1 MVSQDS
7 ASGDG
12 GSETKSRL
20 ALLLVPTKA
29 IRPNWPSRRYQDSNT
44 MT

>member
-1 MVSQDS
+1 MVSQDF

-12 GSETKSRL
+12 GSETKLRG
-20 ALLLVPTKA
+20 ALLSVPTKA
-29 IRPNWPSRRYQDSNT
+29 IRPTWPSRRYQDSNT